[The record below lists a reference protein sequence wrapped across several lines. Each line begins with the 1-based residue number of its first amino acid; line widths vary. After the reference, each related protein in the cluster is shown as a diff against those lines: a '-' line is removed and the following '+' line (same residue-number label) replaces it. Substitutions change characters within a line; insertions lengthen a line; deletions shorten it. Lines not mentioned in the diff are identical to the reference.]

1 MLILSGI
8 VLLQHAQGSSGKP
21 QVVSFYL
28 HRIYIIC
35 GEWLEV
41 LLNS

>member
-1 MLILSGI
+1 MLTLSGV
-8 VLLQHAQGSSGKP
+8 VLLQHAQGSSDKS
-21 QVVSFYL
+21 QVVSSYL

-35 GEWLEV
+35 DQWLEV